1 MRKSIKISI
10 SNGFRNLEIQKRDRK
25 RKQTDIDK
33 LDNVDLE
40 NRTDNSSDL
49 IHGQVQEG
57 APSSAGSTA
66 ESSTWCDLGPSGS
79 GDVCLAGTPYSP
91 ISCSHL
97 QKAAFGDEYYSSYV
111 LLPEY
116 SQFQYDSDKNI
127 VSAVY
132 SLGDNSFQFASAV
145 LTNDSGIA
153 LQTPTGEWQSVY
165 VSKAF
170 GLNQPTYVYYRQIP
184 SDTKNGE
191 WFMDQWSSGSGDS
204 GESGESATTSCF
216 CKNPGE
222 LYGPTLGTLSESEYK
237 CYQYENTS
245 FYMTFDGI
253 YFSIFF
259 SDGSVSSFEK
269 TTTITKKTITITNKS
284 SIEFF
289 ITFPSNGDEAVY
301 KITPN

>member
-1 MRKSIKISI
+1 MKSIKIRI

-40 NRTDNSSDL
+40 NRPDNSSDL
-49 IHGQVQEG
+49 IDGQVQEG

-66 ESSTWCDLGPSGS
+66 ESSTWCSRPTGSGS
-79 GDVCLAGTPYSP
+79 TGDVCLAGTPYSP
-91 ISCSHL
+91 ISCSNL
-97 QKAAFGDEYYSSYV
+97 QEAVANDKYYRSYV

-116 SQFQYDSDKNI
+116 SQFQYDSDENI

-145 LTNDSGIA
+145 LSNDSGIA

-184 SDTKNGE
+184 SDTTNGE

-204 GESGESATTSCF
+204 GESGDSATTSCF
-216 CKNPGE
+216 CKNPDE
-222 LYGPTLGTLSESEYK
+222 FYGPTTGTLSESEYK
-237 CYQYENTS
+237 CYQYENDDGSYTS

-269 TTTITKKTITITNKS
+269 TTTTTNKS
-284 SIEFF
+284 SIKFF